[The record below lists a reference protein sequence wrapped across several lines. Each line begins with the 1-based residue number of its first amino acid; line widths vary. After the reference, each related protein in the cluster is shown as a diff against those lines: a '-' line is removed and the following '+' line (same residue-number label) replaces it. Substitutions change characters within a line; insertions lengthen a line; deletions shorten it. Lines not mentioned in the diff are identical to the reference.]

1 MFHDLTI
8 ATALFLLAASF
19 FAGFIDSIAGGGGL
33 IQLPALLIG
42 LPKSE
47 TAEVLGTNKLS
58 SIFGT
63 STAAAL
69 YRKQIKPDPK
79 VLIAMGLP
87 ALLGSAGGATLAS
100 KIPTS
105 SMRPMVLVLLIVV
118 AVYTWF
124 KPDLGKFENLRHLP
138 KRRVQIAALAGVIIG
153 FYDGIFGPG
162 TGSFLMLILVAS
174 LGYAFI
180 TASAIAKV
188 VNVATN
194 VGAILVFGIN
204 GAVIWQIGI
213 IMGVANISGAVFGA
227 RLAIKG
233 GSTLVRKVFLIVT
246 VALIVKVG
254 IATF

>member
-58 SIFGT
+58 SVFGT
-63 STAAAL
+63 STAAVL

-79 VLIAMGLP
+79 VLIAMGVP
-87 ALLGSAGGATLAS
+87 ALLGSAGGAMLAS

-105 SMRPMVLVLLIVV
+105 SMRPMVLVLLIIV

-138 KRRVQIAALAGVIIG
+138 RRRVQIAALAGVIIG

-213 IMGVANISGAVFGA
+213 IMGVANISGAVIGA

-233 GSTLVRKVFLIVT
+233 GSTLVRKVFLLVT

>member
-33 IQLPALLIG
+33 IQLPALLLG
-42 LPKSE
+42 LPKSD

-58 SIFGT
+58 AVFGT
-63 STAAAL
+63 TTAAAL

-79 VLIAMGLP
+79 ILIAMGLP
-87 ALLGSAGGATLAS
+87 AFLGSAGGAVLAS

-105 SMRPMVLVLLIVV
+105 SMRPMVLVLLIIV
-118 AVYTWF
+118 AIYTWF

-138 KRRVQIAALAGVIIG
+138 KRRVQIAAIAGVVIG

-194 VGAILVFGIN
+194 VGAIMVFGIN

-213 IMGVANISGAVFGA
+213 ILGVANISGAVIGA

-233 GSTLVRKVFLIVT
+233 GSTLVRKVFLFVT

>member
-79 VLIAMGLP
+79 VLLAMGLP

-138 KRRVQIAALAGVIIG
+138 RRRVQIAALAGVIIG

-180 TASAIAKV
+180 TASAMAKV

-194 VGAILVFGIN
+194 VGAIMVFGIN

-213 IMGVANISGAVFGA
+213 IMGVANISGAIIGA

-233 GSTLVRKVFLIVT
+233 GSTLVRKVFLLVT

>member
-58 SIFGT
+58 SVFGT
-63 STAAAL
+63 STAAVL

-79 VLIAMGLP
+79 VLIAMGVP
-87 ALLGSAGGATLAS
+87 ALLGSAGGAMLAS

-105 SMRPMVLVLLIVV
+105 SMRPMVLVLLIIV
-118 AVYTWF
+118 AIYTWF

-138 KRRVQIAALAGVIIG
+138 RRRVQIAALAGVIIG

-204 GAVIWQIGI
+204 GAVIWQIGL
-213 IMGVANISGAVFGA
+213 IMGVANISGAVIGA

-233 GSTLVRKVFLIVT
+233 GSTLVRKVFLLVT

>member
-1 MFHDLTI
+1 MFAELSL
-8 ATALFLLAASF
+8 ATGLFLLSASF
-19 FAGFIDSIAGGGGL
+19 LAGFVDSIAGGGG
-33 IQLPALLIG
+33 IVQLPALLIG
-42 LPKSE
+42 LPNSP

-58 SIFGT
+58 AVFGT
-63 STAAAL
+63 TTAAAL

-79 VLIAMGLP
+79 VLIGMAIP
-87 ALLGSAGGATLAS
+87 AFFGSAGGAVLAS

-105 SMRPMVLVLLIVV
+105 SMRPMILVLLIAV
-118 AVYTWF
+118 AIYTWL
-124 KPDLGKFENLRHLP
+124 KPDLGKLENLRHVP
-138 KRRVQIAALAGVIIG
+138 KQRIQIAAIAGAVIG

-162 TGSFLMLILVAS
+162 TGSFLMLILVAT

-194 VGAILVFGIN
+194 VGALIVFGIN

-213 IMGVANISGAVFGA
+213 IMGFANITGAIIGS

-233 GSTLVRKVFLIVT
+233 GSNLVRKVFLLVTIV
-246 VALIVKVG
+246 LIVRVG

>member
-19 FAGFIDSIAGGGGL
+19 FAGFVDSIAGGGGL

-42 LPKSE
+42 LPNSE

-58 SIFGT
+58 AVFGT
-63 STAAAL
+63 TTAAAL
-69 YRKQIKPDPK
+69 YRKQIRPDPK
-79 VLIAMGLP
+79 ILLAMGVP
-87 ALLGSAGGATLAS
+87 AFLGSAGGAVLAS
-100 KIPTS
+100 QIPTS
-105 SMRPMVLVLLIVV
+105 SMRPMVLVLLIIV

-138 KRRVQIAALAGVIIG
+138 KRRVQIAAFAGVVIG

-194 VGAILVFGIN
+194 VGAIMVFGIN
-204 GAVIWQIGI
+204 GAVLWQIGI
-213 IMGVANISGAVFGA
+213 ILGIANISGAVIGA

-233 GSTLVRKVFLIVT
+233 GSTLVRKVFLLVT

>member
-1 MFHDLTI
+1 MFAELSL
-8 ATALFLLAASF
+8 ATGLFLLSASF
-19 FAGFIDSIAGGGGL
+19 LAGFVDSIAGGGG
-33 IQLPALLIG
+33 IVQLPALLIG
-42 LPKSE
+42 LPNSP

-58 SIFGT
+58 AVFGT
-63 STAAAL
+63 TTAAAL

-79 VLIAMGLP
+79 VLIGMAIPAFFGSAAG
-87 ALLGSAGGATLAS
+87 ALLAS
-100 KIPTS
+100 RIPTS
-105 SMRPMVLVLLIVV
+105 SMRPMILVLLIAV
-118 AVYTWF
+118 AIYTWL
-124 KPDLGKFENLRHLP
+124 KPDLGKLENLRHVP
-138 KRRVQIAALAGVIIG
+138 KQRIQIGAIAGAVIG

-162 TGSFLMLILVAS
+162 TGSFLMLILVAT

-194 VGAILVFGIN
+194 IGALIVFGIN

-213 IMGVANISGAVFGA
+213 IMGFANITGAIIGS

-233 GSTLVRKVFLIVT
+233 GSTLVRKVFLLVT
-246 VALIVKVG
+246 VVLIVRVG

>member
-19 FAGFIDSIAGGGGL
+19 FAGFNDSIAVGGGL

-79 VLIAMGLP
+79 VLLAMGLP
-87 ALLGSAGGATLAS
+87 ALLGSAGGAMLAS

-138 KRRVQIAALAGVIIG
+138 RRRVQIAALAGVIIG

-194 VGAILVFGIN
+194 VGAIMVFGIN

-213 IMGVANISGAVFGA
+213 IMGVANISGAIIGA

-233 GSTLVRKVFLIVT
+233 GSTLVRKVFLLVT

>member
-1 MFHDLTI
+1 MFQDLTL

-58 SIFGT
+58 AVFGT
-63 STAAAL
+63 TTAAAL

-79 VLIAMGLP
+79 ILIAMGLP
-87 ALLGSAGGATLAS
+87 AFLGSAGGAVLAS

-105 SMRPMVLVLLIVV
+105 SMRPMVLVLLIIV

-138 KRRVQIAALAGVIIG
+138 KRRVQIAAIAGVLIG
-153 FYDGIFGPG
+153 FYDGVFGPG

-194 VGAILVFGIN
+194 VGAIMVFGIN
-204 GAVIWQIGI
+204 GAVLWQIGI
-213 IMGVANISGAVFGA
+213 ILGIANITGAVIGA

-233 GSTLVRKVFLIVT
+233 GSTLVRKVFLLVT

>member
-1 MFHDLTI
+1 MFYDLTI

-79 VLIAMGLP
+79 VLLAMGLP
-87 ALLGSAGGATLAS
+87 ALLGSAGGAMLAS

-138 KRRVQIAALAGVIIG
+138 KRRIQIAALAGVIIG

-194 VGAILVFGIN
+194 VGAIMVFGIN

-213 IMGVANISGAVFGA
+213 IMGVANISGAIIGA

-233 GSTLVRKVFLIVT
+233 GSTLVRKVFLLVT